1 MAATSGRLY
10 GHYPDLATRGRGH
23 RHSNFA
29 GIFAAAR
36 GGWLK
41 RVFFID
47 QTSGV
52 HFIIQYTYGPVQY
65 DCTPSAAA
73 RVHHHYINSNSPLF
87 IHHSKFEISS
97 SEVDTTPLVT

>member
-1 MAATSGRLY
+1 MAATSGRLC

-23 RHSNFA
+23 CHSDFA

-47 QTSGV
+47 QTSE
-52 HFIIQYTYGPVQY
+52 HF
-65 DCTPSAAA
+65 TPNTHRPCLASVRSCFPGM
-73 RVHHHYINSNSPLF
+73 RVL
-87 IHHSKFEISS
+87 
-97 SEVDTTPLVT
+97 